1 MTPLPGGFHASAPLI
16 IPPMIYRFPRDT
28 DYLPRTKLSYVNLPG
43 ILSDGKR
50 DRQARVPG
58 YVAVQ
63 LGERC
68 FLIFMREGE
77 PFYAARITPQ
87 GRGPAALSEVLR
99 LAGTESERGEGG
111 QIGYF
116 GASEAQQRAMISTL
130 VHPPLPLTEELDPGR
145 PDRLF
150 PLLRERG
157 FTGVMELG
165 DGGRRH
171 YLAFEGGAFRTGWF
185 ADRDES
191 VPIPEFLR
199 TLFVAGAVLE
209 AALYPLLD
217 ELPVQ
222 AGPGFVDLY
231 RRMIGGTLRELAL
244 ASGRETALE
253 MMQRGQGLAALHHP
267 VVAAF
272 DITPEGR
279 VMGDPVASPD
289 VLTEGVARWITEVLI
304 AAADHH
310 GVDPAGVVEKVAR
323 DSRFVLSEHGFF
335 ARLPWALAL

>member
-1 MTPLPGGFHASAPLI
+1 
-16 IPPMIYRFPRDT
+16 MIYGFPHESA
-28 DYLPRTKLSYVNLPG
+28 YLPRTKLAYVNLPG
-43 ILSDGKR
+43 VLSDGKR
-50 DRQARVPG
+50 DRQARVSG
-58 YVAVQ
+58 FVAVQ

-68 FLIFMREGE
+68 FLIFLKGGE

-99 LAGTESERGEGG
+99 LASTESERGEGG
-111 QIGYF
+111 QIGFF
-116 GASEAQQRAMISTL
+116 GAPEAQLRAMLATL
-130 VHPPLPLTEELDPGR
+130 VHEPLPLTGELDPGR
-145 PDRLF
+145 PERLF

-157 FTGVMELG
+157 FSGVMELN
-165 DGGRRH
+165 DGGKHH
-171 YLAFEGGAFRTGWF
+171 YLMFEGGAFRHGWF
-185 ADRDES
+185 CERDES
-191 VPIPEFLR
+191 VAVPEFLR
-199 TLFVAGAVLE
+199 GLFVAGAALG
-209 AALYPLLD
+209 ATLYPALD

-244 ASGRETALE
+244 ATGRETALE
-253 MMQRGQGLAALHHP
+253 MMQRGQGLAALEHP
-267 VVAAF
+267 VVASF

-289 VLTEGVARWITEVLI
+289 GLTQGVARWITEVLI
-304 AAADHH
+304 AGAADHH
-310 GVDPAGVVEKVAR
+310 GVDPAAIVEKVAR

>member
-1 MTPLPGGFHASAPLI
+1 
-16 IPPMIYRFPRDT
+16 MIYRFPCDT
-28 DYLPRTKLSYVNLPG
+28 AYLPRTRLAYVNLPG

-58 YVAVQ
+58 FVAVQ

-68 FLIFMREGE
+68 FLIFMRQGE
-77 PFYAARITPQ
+77 PFYAARITPA

-99 LAGTESERGEGG
+99 LAATESERGEGG

-116 GASEAQQRAMISTL
+116 GAGEEQLRAMLSTV
-130 VHPPLPLTEELDPGR
+130 VHEPLPLTHEVDPGR
-145 PDRLF
+145 PDLLF
-150 PLLRERG
+150 PMLRERG
-157 FTGVMELG
+157 FSGVLELC
-165 DGGRRH
+165 DGGRKH
-171 YLAFEGGAFRTGWF
+171 YLRFHEGGFRTGWF
-185 ADRDES
+185 TERDES
-191 VPIPEFLR
+191 IPIPDFLR
-199 TLFVAGAVLE
+199 GLFTLGAGLNVGLY
-209 AALYPLLD
+209 AALD

-231 RRMIGGTLRELAL
+231 RRMIGGTLREVAL
-244 ASGRETALE
+244 ATGRETALGIV
-253 MMQRGQGLAALHHP
+253 QRGQGLAALEHP

-289 VLTEGVARWITEVLI
+289 ALTDGVARWITEVLI

-310 GVDPAGVVEKVAR
+310 GIDPAGVLEKVGR
-323 DSRFVLSEHGFF
+323 DSRFVLQEHGFF
-335 ARLPWALAL
+335 ARLPWALAI

>member
-1 MTPLPGGFHASAPLI
+1 
-16 IPPMIYRFPRDT
+16 MIYRFPFEAA
-28 DYLPRTKLSYVNLPG
+28 YLPRTKLSYVNLPG

-50 DRQARVPG
+50 DRQARVHG
-58 YVAVQ
+58 FVAVQ

-68 FLIFMREGE
+68 FLIFLKGGE
-77 PFYAARITPQ
+77 PFYAARINPQ

-99 LAGTESERGEGG
+99 LASTESERGEGG

-116 GASEAQQRAMISTL
+116 GAPEAQLRAMLATM
-130 VHPPLPLTEELDPGR
+130 VHEPLPLTAELDPGR
-145 PDRLF
+145 PERLF
-150 PLLRERG
+150 PVLRERG
-157 FTGVMELG
+157 FTGVMELN
-165 DGGRRH
+165 DGGKHH
-171 YLAFEGGAFRTGWF
+171 YLLFEGGAFRSGWF
-185 ADRDES
+185 SERDES

-199 TLFVAGAVLE
+199 SLFVAGAVLQ
-209 AALYPLLD
+209 AALYPPLD

-244 ASGRETALE
+244 ATGRETALE
-253 MMQRGQGLAALHHP
+253 MMQKGQGLAALEHP
-267 VVAAF
+267 VVASF

-279 VMGDPVASPD
+279 VAGDPVASPEG
-289 VLTEGVARWITEVLI
+289 LTEGVARWITEVLMI

-310 GVDPAGVVEKVAR
+310 GVDPGAVVEKVAR

-335 ARLPWALAL
+335 ARLPWTLAL

>member
-1 MTPLPGGFHASAPLI
+1 
-16 IPPMIYRFPRDT
+16 MIYRFPCDSA
-28 DYLPRTKLSYVNLPG
+28 YLPRTKLAYANLPG

-58 YVAVQ
+58 FVAVQ

-68 FLIFMREGE
+68 FLIFLRQGE
-77 PFYAARITPQ
+77 PFYAARITPA

-111 QIGYF
+111 QIGYY
-116 GASEAQQRAMISTL
+116 GAPEEQLRAMLSTV
-130 VHPPLPLTEELDPGR
+130 VHEPLPLTREVDPGR
-145 PDRLF
+145 PDLLF
-150 PLLRERG
+150 PTLRERG
-157 FTGVMELG
+157 FSGVLELC
-165 DGGRRH
+165 DGGRKH
-171 YLAFEGGAFRTGWF
+171 YLLFQDGGFRTGWF
-185 ADRDES
+185 TDRDES
-191 VPIPEFLR
+191 VPVPDFLR
-199 TLFVAGAVLE
+199 GLFTLGASLE
-209 AALYPLLD
+209 VGLYPALD

-231 RRMIGGTLRELAL
+231 RRMIGGTLREVAL
-244 ASGRETALE
+244 ATGRETALGIV
-253 MMQRGQGLAALHHP
+253 QRGQGLAALEHP

-289 VLTEGVARWITEVLI
+289 ALTDGVARWVTEVLI

-310 GVDPAGVVEKVAR
+310 GVDPAGVVEKVGR
-323 DSRFVLSEHGFF
+323 DSRFVLQEHGFF
-335 ARLPWALAL
+335 ARLPWTLAL

>member
-1 MTPLPGGFHASAPLI
+1 
-16 IPPMIYRFPRDT
+16 MIYRFPFDAA
-28 DYLPRTKLSYVNLPG
+28 YLPRTKLSYVNLPG

-58 YVAVQ
+58 FVAVQ

-68 FLIFMREGE
+68 FLIFLKGGE

-99 LAGTESERGEGG
+99 LASTESERGEGG
-111 QIGYF
+111 QIGFF
-116 GASEAQQRAMISTL
+116 GAPEAQLRAMLATL
-130 VHPPLPLTEELDPGR
+130 VNQPLPLSGELDPGR
-145 PDRLF
+145 PDLLF

-157 FTGVMELG
+157 FTGVMELNDAG
-165 DGGRRH
+165 KHH
-171 YLAFEGGAFRTGWF
+171 YLAFDGGAFRHGWF
-185 ADRDES
+185 CERDES
-191 VPIPEFLR
+191 VAVPDFLR
-199 TLFVAGAVLE
+199 GLFVAGAALE
-209 AALYPLLD
+209 AALYPALE

-244 ASGRETALE
+244 ATGRETALE
-253 MMQRGQGLAALHHP
+253 MMQRGQGLAALEHP
-267 VVAAF
+267 VVASF

-289 VLTEGVARWITEVLI
+289 GLTEGVARWITEVLI
-304 AAADHH
+304 AGADHH
-310 GVDPAGVVEKVAR
+310 GIDPAAIVEKVAR

>member
-1 MTPLPGGFHASAPLI
+1 
-16 IPPMIYRFPRDT
+16 MIYRFPCDAA
-28 DYLPRTKLSYVNLPG
+28 YLPRTKLSYVNLPG

-58 YVAVQ
+58 FVAVQ

-68 FLIFMREGE
+68 FLIFLKGGE

-99 LAGTESERGEGG
+99 LASTESERGEGG
-111 QIGYF
+111 QIGFF
-116 GASEAQQRAMISTL
+116 GAPEAQLRAMLATL
-130 VHPPLPLTEELDPGR
+130 VNQPLPLSGELDPAS
-145 PDRLF
+145 PERLF

-157 FTGVMELG
+157 FTGVMELNDAG
-165 DGGRRH
+165 KHH
-171 YLAFEGGAFRTGWF
+171 YLAFEGGAFRQGWF
-185 ADRDES
+185 CERDES
-191 VPIPEFLR
+191 VAVPDFLR
-199 TLFVAGAVLE
+199 GLFVAGAALE
-209 AALYPLLD
+209 AALYPALE

-244 ASGRETALE
+244 ATGRETALE
-253 MMQRGQGLAALHHP
+253 MMQRGQGLAALEHP

-289 VLTEGVARWITEVLI
+289 GLTDGVARWITEVLI
-304 AAADHH
+304 AGADHH
-310 GVDPAGVVEKVAR
+310 GIDPAAIVEKVAR